1 MWQRNASQT
10 VREALED
17 TRVVFLAGPRQ
28 CGKSTLA
35 QGIATSL
42 GGRYLTLDDAAVYD
56 QARADPMAFVA
67 GARDERLIIDEA
79 QRLPELFHAI
89 KRNVDSDPRPGRFLL
104 TGSANFLALPRVS
117 ESLAGRVE
125 VVPLATLSQGEIEG
139 VRERFAD
146 ALFGDQDPALSPSAL
161 NRDDYLR
168 RAVTGGYPEVVT
180 RSGPGRRARWFGSYL
195 TTLIQR
201 DLRDIAA
208 IDHTAAIPGLLRLL
222 AARTAGLANVLDI
235 SRDARLPN
243 TTLTRYL
250 GMLEALYLFEPL
262 RPWSPNLTTRLA
274 RSPKLFLSDSGLTA
288 YLTDATAE
296 RAARQPETAGPLLEA
311 FALGEIRRQLSW
323 SDRQPSVF
331 FFRTRQGEEV
341 DIVLEQRDGTVA
353 GIEIKAAARIQPSD
367 LRGLQF
373 LRDRLGARFVRG
385 IVLYTGEQ
393 VLPAGDR
400 LWAMPMEA
408 LWRWQADHIT
418 HSTVEI

>member
-262 RPWSPNLTTRLA
+262 RPWSANLTTRLA

-353 GIEIKAAARIQPSD
+353 GIAIKAAARIQPSD